1 MKKIIIALC
10 AFTLINSSCS
20 TDELPEQPADQPKV
34 YEVSF
39 GLTGEITQTSQS
51 PLTKASSN
59 DLYGIQVTSTPVN
72 SGEANNYAWGI
83 FDDLSTVKI
92 RLIEGYK
99 YHFLCTMV
107 RNGKS
112 KICSYFLSD
121 GKKYYGAPFDRTI
134 SNEFTYS
141 VWDNWWGI
149 TRGNAY
155 YYDINNDCLSFDR
168 PNVDRYMGETGD
180 FIPTDTA
187 KISINMKRAVFGAR
201 FIADGLTEGKLNI
214 QMENA
219 KATYLQTDT
228 LQREDIYTFS
238 YPTNVIYDS
247 NYTENILV
255 SVNWQQN
262 DSTTIP
268 LASQR
273 INFQR
278 IKMTTVKRKVA
289 DQGSTKAVS
298 FNIEEAP
305 IVEGD
310 SNTLNY

>member
-59 DLYGIQVTSTPVN
+59 DLYGIQVTSSPVN
-72 SGEANNYAWGI
+72 TGETNNYAWGL

-107 RNGKS
+107 PNGKS
-112 KICSYFLSD
+112 KIFSQPQSD
-121 GKKYYGAPFDRTI
+121 VNKYYYAPFDRTA
-134 SNEFTYS
+134 SNEFAYS
-141 VWDNWWGI
+141 VWDNWSSISNGY
-149 TRGNAY
+149 TY
-155 YYDINNDCLSFDR
+155 YYDTNNEIFSYWR
-168 PNVDRYMGETGD
+168 PNLDRYMGETRD

-201 FIADGLTEGKLNI
+201 FIADGLTEGKLYI
-214 QMENA
+214 QMEGA
-219 KATYLQTDT
+219 KAIYLLTDT

-238 YPTNVIYDS
+238 YPTNVIYND
-247 NYTENILV
+247 NCADNVLV

-273 INFQR
+273 IDFQR
-278 IKMTTVKRKVA
+278 IKMTTVKIKVA

-310 SNTLNY
+310 SITLNY